1 LFQRIIN
8 LALHIFIGNVQNEI
22 VKEIDLII
30 IRKLWKKNYYEIIM
44 INYVSCRK
52 QKYINYVSFKKHM
65 INKEAIRRVI
75 SEFMTM
81 EFPESIK
88 REMNIVYYNYY

>member
-1 LFQRIIN
+1 
-8 LALHIFIGNVQNEI
+8 
-22 VKEIDLII
+22 
-30 IRKLWKKNYYEIIM
+30 
-44 INYVSCRK
+44 
-52 QKYINYVSFKKHM
+52 M
-65 INKEAIRRVI
+65 INKEAIRRAI